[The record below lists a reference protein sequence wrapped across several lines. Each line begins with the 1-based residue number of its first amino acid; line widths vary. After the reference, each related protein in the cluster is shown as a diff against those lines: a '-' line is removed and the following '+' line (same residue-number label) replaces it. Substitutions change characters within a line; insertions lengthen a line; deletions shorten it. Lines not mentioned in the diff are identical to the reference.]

1 MFVDP
6 QGDLTKMLGLRK
18 PYELPQ
24 TLGNVMNDV
33 IGGIPPDEH
42 LEIRHHPEDFDFVQ
56 GNRSLTAVETGLV
69 NIMSR
74 ETVLRQYVDS
84 VKHNYDYVLLD
95 CLPCIM
101 QDHMTTNT
109 LIWR

>member
-1 MFVDP
+1 
-6 QGDLTKMLGLRK
+6 
-18 PYELPQ
+18 
-24 TLGNVMNDV
+24 MNDV

-42 LEIRHHPEDFDFVQ
+42 LEIRHHPEGFDFVQ

-69 NIMSR
+69 NIMSC

-95 CLPCIM
+95 CLPSNNARPY
-101 QDHMTTNT
+101 DHEYSDLAVEVAS
-109 LIWR
+109 LI

>member
-1 MFVDP
+1 MEGKRVLMMDIDP
-6 QGDLTKMLGLRK
+6 QG
-18 PYELPQ
+18 
-24 TLGNVMNDV
+24 
-33 IGGIPPDEH
+33 
-42 LEIRHHPEDFDFVQ
+42 
-56 GNRSLTAVETGLV
+56 VETGLV

-84 VKHNYDYVLLD
+84 VKITMTMYCWTAFLV
-95 CLPCIM
+95 IM